1 MAFIPTGV
9 DKRLR
14 KKLPAKNRTCNGYKK
29 RRQRLTT
36 EGDSSGL
43 VLKNGQA
50 TTLNS
55 AACSQD

>member
-1 MAFIPTGV
+1 MAFTPTGV

-29 RRQRLTT
+29 RQRLTA
-36 EGDSSGL
+36 EGDSSGF